1 MQHFRNPRTIQN
13 MKIFF
18 IAIFLSFGINLSN
31 AQNINAPGNL
41 ESPKPLS
48 CIKLSEVTNENNP
61 ADILN
66 GMRKCI
72 DQKDYKNAARLF
84 AIAGVYGKY
93 DSFRVKDKTAHQ
105 ALLVLQQSI
114 FFDLDESEQN
124 SLMSQLEKELEKGSN
139 NLNEVCQS
147 IQKIGVPKYYP
158 KYMVQHGIQAFS
170 DNNADGLV
178 ENFDSQKS
186 WELALKE
193 YLHCGE

>member
-1 MQHFRNPRTIQN
+1 MTTASANSRLTQLRSFRSPENVVSRRNIILAEKTMFAFIRNCAKRRHVMQHFRNPRTIQN

-72 DQKDYKNAARLF
+72 DQKDYKNAPRLF

-114 FFDLDESEQN
+114 FST
-124 SLMSQLEKELEKGSN
+124 SMKM
-139 NLNEVCQS
+139 
-147 IQKIGVPKYYP
+147 IKIP
-158 KYMVQHGIQAFS
+158 
-170 DNNADGLV
+170 
-178 ENFDSQKS
+178 
-186 WELALKE
+186 
-193 YLHCGE
+193 